1 MRARWPEAGEVNED
15 ILKSSSYLQD
25 VAHEFRTRLKAFMT
39 VQKDKVSFGSKQFYS
54 NSYFNYLI
62 SI

>member
-15 ILKSSSYLQD
+15 ILKTSSYLQD

-39 VQKDKVSFGSKQFYS
+39 IQKDKVGF
-54 NSYFNYLI
+54 
-62 SI
+62 